1 MYTVTAEYL
10 GRQKYTITVSTGEKK
25 VEREFVE
32 PFFNPLKAAR
42 RINSITESLN
52 VEEDIDVTS
61 EAIFDAI
68 VQSLSNK
75 KQRKK
80 RLLSHKKDW
89 IIPILFVVYIVSVL
103 KLCYTEHEKKE
114 KDVLIGEIR

>member
-1 MYTVTAEYL
+1 MKGDTIMYTVTAEYL

-68 VQSLSNK
+68 VEAADKAK
-75 KQRKK
+75 KKIQT
-80 RLLSHKKDW
+80 
-89 IIPILFVVYIVSVL
+89 IAVV
-103 KLCYTEHEKKE
+103 E
-114 KDVLIGEIR
+114 